1 MHKRIIIV
9 SIIVVVLVLII
20 AISALVFMYRLSKTE
35 IAMEGKEK
43 CNLTGVKVL
52 IVLFENYQVKEF
64 KPTYDTLKQCNA
76 SISILA
82 ANKTIDITY
91 NYYIMNVNFTALA
104 EDYDMLIIIGGPGVY
119 MRVTGQVNDPA
130 IDLVGNL
137 AEQFLVKDKYVAAI
151 CAAPAILAKA
161 DLLRNVKATC
171 YPATELIQILK
182 DHNAIYVDKPVVID
196 DHVITSQ
203 SPETVND
210 FISTIIQVLQ
220 QLKT

>member
-1 MHKRIIIV
+1 
-9 SIIVVVLVLII
+9 
-20 AISALVFMYRLSKTE
+20 
-35 IAMEGKEK
+35 
-43 CNLTGVKVL
+43 
-52 IVLFENYQVKEF
+52 
-64 KPTYDTLKQCNA
+64 
-76 SISILA
+76 
-82 ANKTIDITY
+82 
-91 NYYIMNVNFTALA
+91 
-104 EDYDMLIIIGGPGVY
+104 MLIIIGGPGVY

-210 FISTIIQVLQ
+210 FIALRTS
-220 QLKT
+220 